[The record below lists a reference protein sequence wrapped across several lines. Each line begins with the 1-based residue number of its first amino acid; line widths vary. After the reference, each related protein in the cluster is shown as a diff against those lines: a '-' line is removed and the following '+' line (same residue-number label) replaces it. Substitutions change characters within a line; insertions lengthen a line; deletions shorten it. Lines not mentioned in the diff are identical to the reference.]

1 MEKRP
6 FFSVIIPIYNAEKT
20 LAEAVRSVL
29 AQTFA
34 DFEILLVDDASTDG
48 SREAALAM
56 AREDSRVQVVLLQK
70 NAGAGRARNAGIRS
84 ARGEYLMFLDA
95 DDAFLPE
102 LMQRV
107 ADSLEEHPAQAVC
120 WGLVEEYREENG
132 RIAAR
137 KEVLCENRVLDGREE
152 LRPLVMELERKGLY
166 GYLWNKAYRADYCR
180 EINVWIPS
188 QSFNE
193 DEMFNIAFFM
203 DADSLN
209 LLAFAGTR
217 YRKFCRSEGRKSKVQ
232 TLTHR
237 YLPDYYPIAMGRVQ
251 ALLAQQEAWGRDTPK
266 IREELAE
273 IYLRYLT
280 SALERNCDR
289 RQRMNLWKRRRFVKM
304 VWKSKL
310 WRELIPYAHPAH
322 PAYRMI
328 LTGSRYHMIW
338 PSLTVGRAVHV
349 VKKYR
354 PDDFLREAAVPD
366 TGKAGQKR

>member
-20 LAEAVRSVL
+20 LAEAVHSVL

-180 EINVWIPS
+180 ECGFRRS
-188 QSFNE
+188 HS
-193 DEMFNIAFFM
+193 MRTRCSTSR
-203 DADSLN
+203 SLWM
-209 LLAFAGTR
+209 R
-217 YRKFCRSEGRKSKVQ
+217 
-232 TLTHR
+232 
-237 YLPDYYPIAMGRVQ
+237 
-251 ALLAQQEAWGRDTPK
+251 
-266 IREELAE
+266 IR
-273 IYLRYLT
+273 
-280 SALERNCDR
+280 
-289 RQRMNLWKRRRFVKM
+289 
-304 VWKSKL
+304 
-310 WRELIPYAHPAH
+310 
-322 PAYRMI
+322 
-328 LTGSRYHMIW
+328 
-338 PSLTVGRAVHV
+338 
-349 VKKYR
+349 
-354 PDDFLREAAVPD
+354 
-366 TGKAGQKR
+366 

>member
-20 LAEAVRSVL
+20 LAEAVHSVL

-102 LMQRV
+102 LMQWV

-137 KEVLCENRVLDGREE
+137 KEVLCAGWPGGAAAAGDG
-152 LRPLVMELERKGLY
+152 
-166 GYLWNKAYRADYCR
+166 
-180 EINVWIPS
+180 
-188 QSFNE
+188 
-193 DEMFNIAFFM
+193 
-203 DADSLN
+203 
-209 LLAFAGTR
+209 AGT
-217 YRKFCRSEGRKSKVQ
+217 EGTVRLS
-232 TLTHR
+232 
-237 YLPDYYPIAMGRVQ
+237 
-251 ALLAQQEAWGRDTPK
+251 
-266 IREELAE
+266 
-273 IYLRYLT
+273 
-280 SALERNCDR
+280 LE
-289 RQRMNLWKRRRFVKM
+289 
-304 VWKSKL
+304 
-310 WRELIPYAHPAH
+310 
-322 PAYRMI
+322 
-328 LTGSRYHMIW
+328 
-338 PSLTVGRAVHV
+338 
-349 VKKYR
+349 
-354 PDDFLREAAVPD
+354 
-366 TGKAGQKR
+366 

>member
-20 LAEAVRSVL
+20 LAEAVHSVL

-107 ADSLEEHPAQAVC
+107 VDSLEEHPAQAVC

-166 GYLWNKAYRADYCR
+166 GYLWNKAYQADYCR

-209 LLAFAGTR
+209 LLAFANPGTG
-217 YRKFCRSEGRKSKVQ
+217 KFCRSEGRKSKVQ
-232 TLTHR
+232 TLTA
-237 YLPDYYPIAMGRVQ
+237 PVSAG
-251 ALLAQQEAWGRDTPK
+251 LLSDCHGACAGAAGAAGSLGADTPK

-280 SALERNCDR
+280 STLERNCDR

>member
-20 LAEAVRSVL
+20 LAEAVHSVL

-34 DFEILLVDDASTDG
+34 DFEILLVDDASADG

-107 ADSLEEHPAQAVC
+107 VDSLEEHPAQAVC

-132 RIAAR
+132 RIVAR

-217 YRKFCRSEGRKSKVQ
+217 YRKFCRSEGRKSKVE

-251 ALLAQQEAWGRDTPK
+251 ALLAQQEAWGR
-266 IREELAE
+266 I
-273 IYLRYLT
+273 
-280 SALERNCDR
+280 
-289 RQRMNLWKRRRFVKM
+289 RRRSARS
-304 VWKSKL
+304 WRKS
-310 WRELIPYAHPAH
+310 ICA
-322 PAYRMI
+322 I
-328 LTGSRYHMIW
+328 
-338 PSLTVGRAVHV
+338 
-349 VKKYR
+349 
-354 PDDFLREAAVPD
+354 
-366 TGKAGQKR
+366 

>member
-20 LAEAVRSVL
+20 LAEAVHSVL

-84 ARGEYLMFLDA
+84 ARGESLMFLDA

-107 ADSLEEHPAQAVC
+107 VDSLEEHPAQAVC

-251 ALLAQQEAWGRDTPK
+251 ALLAQQEARGRDTTK
-266 IREELAE
+266 IREVCM
-273 IYLRYLT
+273 
-280 SALERNCDR
+280 S
-289 RQRMNLWKRRRFVKM
+289 M
-304 VWKSKL
+304 VW
-310 WRELIPYAHPAH
+310 REVIRYAQPGH

>member
-1 MEKRP
+1 
-6 FFSVIIPIYNAEKT
+6 
-20 LAEAVRSVL
+20 
-29 AQTFA
+29 
-34 DFEILLVDDASTDG
+34 
-48 SREAALAM
+48 
-56 AREDSRVQVVLLQK
+56 
-70 NAGAGRARNAGIRS
+70 
-84 ARGEYLMFLDA
+84 MFLDA

-107 ADSLEEHPAQAVC
+107 ADSLEEHPAQAAC

-132 RIAAR
+132 RIVAR

-217 YRKFCRSEGRKSKVQ
+217 YRKFCRSEGRKRKVQ

-251 ALLAQQEAWGRDTPK
+251 ALLAAGY
-266 IREELAE
+266 AE
-273 IYLRYLT
+273 DPRGAGGDL
-280 SALERNCDR
+280 SALSDVHAGAQLRPQAADESVEAPPLCEDGVEVEALAGTNPLCASGASGLSYDPDR
-289 RQRMNLWKRRRFVKM
+289 QPVSHDLAFSDRGTCSSCGEEV
-304 VWKSKL
+304 
-310 WRELIPYAHPAH
+310 P
-322 PAYRMI
+322 
-328 LTGSRYHMIW
+328 TG
-338 PSLTVGRAVHV
+338 
-349 VKKYR
+349 
-354 PDDFLREAAVPD
+354 
-366 TGKAGQKR
+366 

>member
-1 MEKRP
+1 
-6 FFSVIIPIYNAEKT
+6 
-20 LAEAVRSVL
+20 
-29 AQTFA
+29 
-34 DFEILLVDDASTDG
+34 
-48 SREAALAM
+48 
-56 AREDSRVQVVLLQK
+56 
-70 NAGAGRARNAGIRS
+70 
-84 ARGEYLMFLDA
+84 
-95 DDAFLPE
+95 
-102 LMQRV
+102 
-107 ADSLEEHPAQAVC
+107 
-120 WGLVEEYREENG
+120 
-132 RIAAR
+132 
-137 KEVLCENRVLDGREE
+137 
-152 LRPLVMELERKGLY
+152 
-166 GYLWNKAYRADYCR
+166 
-180 EINVWIPS
+180 
-188 QSFNE
+188 
-193 DEMFNIAFFM
+193 MFNIAFFM

-322 PAYRMI
+322 PGLSYDPDRQPVSHDLAFSDRGTCSSCGEEVP
-328 LTGSRYHMIW
+328 TG
-338 PSLTVGRAVHV
+338 
-349 VKKYR
+349 
-354 PDDFLREAAVPD
+354 
-366 TGKAGQKR
+366 

>member
-1 MEKRP
+1 
-6 FFSVIIPIYNAEKT
+6 
-20 LAEAVRSVL
+20 
-29 AQTFA
+29 
-34 DFEILLVDDASTDG
+34 
-48 SREAALAM
+48 
-56 AREDSRVQVVLLQK
+56 
-70 NAGAGRARNAGIRS
+70 
-84 ARGEYLMFLDA
+84 
-95 DDAFLPE
+95 
-102 LMQRV
+102 
-107 ADSLEEHPAQAVC
+107 
-120 WGLVEEYREENG
+120 
-132 RIAAR
+132 
-137 KEVLCENRVLDGREE
+137 
-152 LRPLVMELERKGLY
+152 
-166 GYLWNKAYRADYCR
+166 
-180 EINVWIPS
+180 
-188 QSFNE
+188 
-193 DEMFNIAFFM
+193 
-203 DADSLN
+203 
-209 LLAFAGTR
+209 
-217 YRKFCRSEGRKSKVQ
+217 
-232 TLTHR
+232 
-237 YLPDYYPIAMGRVQ
+237 MGRVQ
-251 ALLAQQEAWGRDTPK
+251 ALRAQQEAWGRDTPK